1 MSTIATT
8 ADIEERVTAIFTQ
21 ITGIPAED
29 IARDKRLSSDLQI
42 DSLTL
47 IEVAVSI
54 QDELSIDVP
63 DENLKD
69 LSTVGDVIDLVV
81 AAQQG

>member
-1 MSTIATT
+1 MSTTTT
-8 ADIEERVTAIFTQ
+8 ADIETRVTAIFEQ
-21 ITGIPAED
+21 ITGIPQAE
-29 IARDKRLSSDLQI
+29 IQRDKHLSSDLQI

-54 QDELSIDVP
+54 QDELAIEVP
-63 DENLKD
+63 DENLKG

-81 AAQQG
+81 SAQAG